1 MWRLQVL
8 FSLIFLLS
16 AIPSG
21 ITAPSRHGVNYEN
34 QVVASIGSDQAIT
47 EASKYLIK
55 KHDTLLDYNLEAKW
69 NTGSNS
75 FVFQGDD
82 IDSAISNINWAETK
96 IQVVGH
102 GSAADKTVGGL
113 SPQELARQINAMSNG
128 KGAKKISIVS
138 CTRDIGD
145 GIVGN
150 TEPPYLT
157 EFMNEL
163 KSLGMTSSE
172 VSIRSSLV
180 AVNNRGEKLTGEV
193 KVEGVTVLRPY
204 RIEWT
209 SNNRGL
215 KWIGSIDDVTQ
226 NVQVVPATHGTD
238 HVETRLVGI
247 VPKNDLIHVTDEN
260 NPTTSYTIDDDDAF
274 SMVDDVAKDVFSN
287 GNANDR
293 ASVRRNMDVSLYD
306 STTNTFTP
314 DRIDVVEMLPGEFIN
329 ELRYRATNFDKRSTA
344 VEHYRFGDL
353 IVKMTLDNFYVKV
366 VGLVESTPHLT
377 ELQTKF
383 SDFPVEYR
391 AMNPKTGPSFFDD
404 VKKWMNGDNR
414 HIDIT
419 PENFEERVYNAQA
432 GIAMFLSESIR
443 CFQNHF
449 TNMMILDMADAHLVY
464 RELFFGKNINP
475 MAQGGTWI
483 GRAETG
489 IDLLDFFETAHRRS
503 YRGIRERISRIT
515 KSWLS
520 HVHKDG
526 VSGLRDTP
534 PMGSV
539 VDLGTFESNVKDV
552 IKSIGEAEPGSQDH
566 LRDYAEITDYLVSNQ
581 FTEPEI
587 GSMETQSNDLSTT
600 EDTSASLR
608 GSLAISAD
616 HAKVSKAISD
626 AIQEREA
633 QLNKKFEMVS
643 DSISVSEGKY
653 IRFSVYDKENPS
665 HTQEVLAT
673 VEESELSSREM
684 LNDLQQEANNYAVE
698 ATKRPASEIIGKALA
713 IVGVVTGFTG
723 ALGKLEEGEYVEG
736 SIYLAQSLHG
746 LGDLAG
752 INQKIWQASKN
763 FIKGALQGPM
773 NELSASTAA
782 VDAERAV
789 GSEVSSVIGKVNLN
803 FLDDIPIIG
812 TAFAIYSIYE
822 DFAKH
827 SVIGYIDA
835 GLDILTAGLSFFGP
849 EAEPFVIALSI
860 IRMGIDTFYNDIGKQ
875 LSDLPSDASF
885 SDKVEAVF
893 RGIGDSVVDLAKE
906 YTLIGQIYSAIENS
920 KALDKKY
927 KEQQQ
932 FLQSLTDFSNYYDVV
947 SGSGSSQINFG
958 QGTASLYGGGITF
971 ILGESGTSQLTI
983 EIFDSDRQDRSVTRT
998 IDTQGVED
1006 ITMGIGETYSFQFK
1020 KEQVKFFMCIPVD
1033 TKRVIS
1039 GNTTDRHSLNGDYTG
1054 NSRANSFYAIQEIPS
1069 NLNLDYELSEYFYQ
1083 LYGGEGNDY
1092 FYLGPQITYVEGN
1105 EGSDTYYITSKSTIT
1120 TIFNYASDNMDDFL
1134 ILYLNLNEI
1143 EATRQGQ
1150 DAIFTSSDHSDQH
1163 LVKINY
1169 WFIGEL
1175 YQHLTINTQ
1184 DGYACTISAT
1194 DRDTHLDLT
1203 PYAFDG
1209 KSYKSGITFD
1219 AQDPMRPHIKV
1230 ITGSSQNDHLYG
1242 NDFDNQINGNG
1253 GSDTLMGRN
1262 GRDLYILR
1270 ENSGSNSVIKNYADD
1285 HQMDILSLCG
1295 REKDDIHLSA
1305 SGQDLKIRTY
1315 SCNSEV
1321 RIENW
1326 FSDAKYRHL
1335 LLSTEDGEMLEV
1347 SSSVDNLNLQL
1358 VMVDLSLQK

>member
-1 MWRLQVL
+1 MRLQVL

-16 AIPSG
+16 AILSG
-21 ITAPSRHGVNYEN
+21 TTASPFDGVNYEN
-34 QVVASIGSDQAIT
+34 QVVASIGSDQAII
-47 EASKYLIK
+47 EASKYLSN
-55 KHDTLLDYNLEAKW
+55 KHATVTDYNLEAKW
-69 NTGSNS
+69 DTGSNS

-82 IDSAISNINWAETK
+82 IDSAVSNINWEQTK

-113 SPQELARQINAMSNG
+113 SPEKLARQIHRMTNEQSP
-128 KGAKKISIVS
+128 KKISIVS
-138 CTRDIGD
+138 GTRGIGD
-145 GIVGN
+145 GIVGD
-150 TEPPYLT
+150 TEPSYLT

-180 AVNNRGEKLTGEV
+180 AVNNRGEKLTGIV
-193 KVEGVTVLRPY
+193 KFQGEQEPRPY
-204 RIEWT
+204 GIEWT
-209 SNNRGL
+209 SNDRNF
-215 KWIGSIDDVTQ
+215 KWIGNFEDGSQNDPVRRVQATQ
-226 NVQVVPATHGTD
+226 GADNI
-238 HVETRLVGI
+238 ETRFVGI
-247 VPKNDLIHVTDEN
+247 IPKRDLIHMADNSIAATSFKITDN
-260 NPTTSYTIDDDDAF
+260 DAF
-274 SMVDDVAKDVFSN
+274 AMVDEVAKDIFRN
-287 GNANDR
+287 GDSPDQR
-293 ASVRRNMDVSLYD
+293 SSASEVQVSMYD
-306 STTNTFTP
+306 SDTKVFNSERVTLREIQP
-314 DRIDVVEMLPGEFIN
+314 HEFIN
-329 ELRYRATNFDKRSTA
+329 ELRHQATKYSNSNTGKEYF
-344 VEHYRFGDL
+344 RFGDL
-353 IVKMTLDNFYVKV
+353 VVRLDLSDLYVQV
-366 VGLVESTPHLT
+366 VGLVESTPNLG
-377 ELQTKF
+377 ELQLKF
-383 SDFPVEYR
+383 TDFHKEYEK
-391 AMNPKTGPSFFDD
+391 MKPKTGPDFFDD
-404 VKKWMNGDNR
+404 VKKWIKGRNSE
-414 HIDIT
+414 ISIT
-419 PENFEERVYNAQA
+419 SQNFEEHVYNAKT

-449 TNMMILDMADAHLVY
+449 TNMMVLDMVDAHLMTK
-464 RELFFGKNINP
+464 ELYFGKNINP
-475 MAQGGTWI
+475 MARGATWV
-483 GRAETG
+483 GHMATG
-489 IDLLDFFETAHRRS
+489 VDLLDRYNRPESSR
-503 YRGIRERISRIT
+503 YLKGQYKGIKERIARIT

-520 HVHKDG
+520 HVDNG
-526 VSGLRDTP
+526 RVSGLRDNP
-534 PMGSV
+534 PQANAR
-539 VDLGTFESNVKDV
+539 DLGSFKDMVKPL
-552 IKSIGEAEPGSQDH
+552 IASIGNAEPGLENH
-566 LRDYAEITDYLVSNQ
+566 LRNYAEITDHLASNRL
-581 FTEPEI
+581 TEPEI
-587 GSMETQSNDLSTT
+587 GSMQTQSNDLSTT
-600 EDTSASLR
+600 EDNSASLR
-608 GSLAISAD
+608 SSLAISAD
-616 HAKVSKAISD
+616 HDKVSKAISD
-626 AIQEREA
+626 AIQERET

-653 IRFSVYDKENPS
+653 ITFSVYDKENPS
-665 HTQEVLAT
+665 HIERVVAT

-684 LNDLQQEANNYAVE
+684 LNDLQQEANNYAIE
-698 ATKRPASEIIGKALA
+698 ATRRPASEIIGKALA
-713 IVGVVTGFTG
+713 IFGVVTGFTG
-723 ALGKLEEGEYVEG
+723 ALGKLEEGQYVEG

-746 LGDLAG
+746 LSDLTG
-752 INQKIWQASKN
+752 INQKIWQASKK
-763 FIKGALQGPM
+763 FIQGALQGPM

-782 VDAERAV
+782 ADAERAV

-803 FLDDIPIIG
+803 ILDDIPIIG
-812 TAFAIYSIYE
+812 TVFAIYSIYE
-822 DFAKH
+822 DFARH

-958 QGTASLYGGGITF
+958 QGTASLYGGGIRF

-1039 GNTTDRHSLNGDYTG
+1039 GNTTDRHSLHGDYTG
-1054 NSRANSFYAIQEIPS
+1054 NTRANSFYAIQEIPS
-1069 NLNLDYELSEYFYQ
+1069 NLDYELSEYFYQ

-1120 TIFNYASDNMDDFL
+1120 TIFNYASDNMGDFL

-1150 DAIFTSSDHSDQH
+1150 DAILTSSDHSDQH

-1175 YQHLTINTQ
+1175 YQHVTIKTQ

-1194 DRDTHLDLT
+1194 ERDAHLD
-1203 PYAFDG
+1203 Y
-1209 KSYKSGITFD
+1209 
-1219 AQDPMRPHIKV
+1219 
-1230 ITGSSQNDHLYG
+1230 
-1242 NDFDNQINGNG
+1242 
-1253 GSDTLMGRN
+1253 
-1262 GRDLYILR
+1262 
-1270 ENSGSNSVIKNYADD
+1270 
-1285 HQMDILSLCG
+1285 SLC
-1295 REKDDIHLSA
+1295 L
-1305 SGQDLKIRTY
+1305 
-1315 SCNSEV
+1315 
-1321 RIENW
+1321 
-1326 FSDAKYRHL
+1326 
-1335 LLSTEDGEMLEV
+1335 
-1347 SSSVDNLNLQL
+1347 
-1358 VMVDLSLQK
+1358 